1 MVLASRDQLWAL
13 PWRATTT
20 FELKRTRRPI
30 RINRET
36 GTSDDRG
43 GWLGVRIVL
52 DCVFIYLIK
61 LNRGLTKDLSTELLA
76 LTDDNKKSVMGAR
89 VKYLIGYAKEES
101 SLPPLQGTSF
111 LGWQM
116 MSILKCG

>member
-1 MVLASRDQLWAL
+1 M
-13 PWRATTT
+13 
-20 FELKRTRRPI
+20 E
-30 RINRET
+30 E
-36 GTSDDRG
+36 
-43 GWLGVRIVL
+43 VRIVL

-61 LNRGLTKDLSTELLA
+61 LNRGLTKDLSTKLLA
-76 LTDDNKKSVMGAR
+76 LTDDNNNYNSLMGAR

-111 LGWQM
+111 WGWQM